1 MRYRIFLVGL
11 GLFFWT
17 IGLHFANSNI
27 WRNEEAHD
35 INRALEWI
43 QTTKLSD
50 HGANLFVG
58 SSNTACSFDPRQL
71 DSLSIADRWYNLG
84 QPGMTDFELVDF
96 ALHLVQDVDPD
107 EVNALFIEVIA
118 QDVTKWTPD
127 WRNVRIMDCSSAI
140 KLLGTKLNFKSE
152 GASQWDSVRL
162 FIQFILMKWSAPIH
176 NWLHAAPADWNESRR
191 GYRTQGELRRTDV
204 KSEVAKQILHMRQAQ
219 LDGYRAYLES
229 GEIEAQAERVRLA
242 FPMKR
247 LALLLEKATSKGIK
261 VHLFSL
267 LTEKTEHLHAAI
279 TQNLRCSVFMPSC
292 NRDISILVDPR
303 FLRDP
308 LHLNKEGAHE
318 MGRLLLNEYSTKL
331 PH

>member
-127 WRNVRIMDCSSAI
+127 WRNVQIMDCSSAI
-140 KLLGTKLNFKSE
+140 ELLGAKLKLESE
-152 GASQWDSVRL
+152 VAHLWDSVRL

-176 NWLHAAPADWNESRR
+176 NWLHPAPADWNESRR
-191 GYRTQGELRRTDV
+191 GYRTQDELRRTDV
-204 KSEVAKQILHMRQAQ
+204 KSEFAKQILNKRQAQ

-229 GEIEAQAERVRLA
+229 GEIETQAERVRLT

-267 LTEKTEHLHAAI
+267 LTEQTEHLHAAI
-279 TQNLRCSVFMPSC
+279 TQTLKCSVFMPSC
-292 NRDISILVDPR
+292 NHDISILVDPR

-318 MGRLLLNEYSTKL
+318 MGRLLLNEYPTKL

>member
-96 ALHLVQDVDPD
+96 ALHLVQYVDPD

-127 WRNVRIMDCSSAI
+127 WRNVQIMDCSSAI
-140 KLLGTKLNFKSE
+140 ELLGAKLKLESE
-152 GASQWDSVRL
+152 GAHQWDSVRL

-176 NWLHAAPADWNESRR
+176 NWLHATPGDWLQNRQ
-191 GYRTQGELRRTDV
+191 GFRTQNELRRLEASS
-204 KSEVAKQILHMRQAQ
+204 KVAEDILRKRRAQ
-219 LDGYRAYLES
+219 LERYRTYLDT
-229 GEIEAQAERVRLA
+229 GEIEAQAERARLA
-242 FPMKR
+242 FPVKR
-247 LALLLEKATSKGIK
+247 LELLLEKAAAKGIQ
-261 VHLFSL
+261 VHLFTL
-267 LTEKTEHLHAAI
+267 PTEQTEHLHARI
-279 TQNLRCSVFMPSC
+279 SQTLEYPVFVPSC
-292 NRDISILVDPR
+292 QPDSSILLDTR
-303 FLRDP
+303 LIRDP